1 MLDEL
6 LGGALIGLAAS
17 LLWLGIG
24 RISGMTGVL
33 SSLFLLSKSGQ
44 WSRRSWSF
52 WFLLGLVLA
61 WPLYHLFGA
70 EAPIHIT
77 TNSGLLMLAGVLV
90 GFGTYV
96 GNGCTSGH
104 GVCGMGRLSV
114 RSMVATVTFI
124 VAGMI
129 TVALMNLLGV
139 QP

>member
-1 MLDEL
+1 MWDEL
-6 LGGALIGLAAS
+6 LGGALIGLAAA

-33 SSLFLLSKSGQ
+33 SSLFMLTRPQ
-44 WSRRSWSF
+44 QQRRSWSL

-61 WPLYHLFGA
+61 WPIFQLLGGDS
-70 EAPIHIT
+70 PIHIT
-77 TNSGLLMLAGVLV
+77 RNPLLLAAAGLIV

-124 VAGMI
+124 AAGMV
-129 TVALMNLLGV
+129 TVAVMNALGV
-139 QP
+139 SL